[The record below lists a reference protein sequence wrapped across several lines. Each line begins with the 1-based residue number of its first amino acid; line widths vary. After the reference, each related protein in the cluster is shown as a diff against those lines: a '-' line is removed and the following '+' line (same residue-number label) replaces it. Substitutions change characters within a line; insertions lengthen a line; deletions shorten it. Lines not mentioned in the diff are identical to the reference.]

1 MDRFCIITNQ
11 EKDSEYE
18 ITQRITRYLK
28 DVGKEC
34 YFVPNLCDEYENYY
48 TDSSMIPEGTEC
60 AIVLGGDGT
69 IIQAANDL
77 MMRKLP
83 ILGVNL
89 GTLGFL
95 AEIEI
100 QYIEEALDCL
110 IHERYEIE
118 PRQMLEGVIQNH
130 EGESYRGLAL
140 NDIVITR
147 AGFSRIITV
156 EVYVNGELVT
166 KYRGDGVIISTP
178 TGSTGYNLS
187 AGGPIIKPDTQAIVI
202 SPICPHSLNAR
213 SIIVSANDE
222 IQVRIGKS
230 KKTQLEEAIA
240 TFDGR
245 KAIQLRTED
254 IVLAHKAAEDTRL
267 VKVSKNSF
275 FDILRTKLGECG
287 DSYEGSKT
295 K

>member
-1 MDRFCIITNQ
+1 MDRFCIIKNQ
-11 EKDSEYE
+11 EKDEKYE
-18 ITQRITRYLK
+18 ITGQIISYLLNHQ
-28 DVGKEC
+28 KEC
-34 YFVPNLCDEYENYY
+34 YVAINLMDEYENYY
-48 TDSSMIPEGTEC
+48 TDSSSIPEGTEC

-77 MMRKLP
+77 VKRRIP
-83 ILGVNL
+83 ILGINL

-95 AEIEI
+95 AEIE
-100 QYIEEALDCL
+100 EHHTFEALDCL
-110 IHERYEIE
+110 FEDKYDIE
-118 PRQMLEGVIQNH
+118 LRQMLNGTISNETGK
-130 EGESYRGLAL
+130 SYSGFAL

-147 AGFSRIITV
+147 AGFSRIITM

-187 AGGPIIKPDTQAIVI
+187 AGGPIIKPDAQAVI
-202 SPICPHSLNAR
+202 ITPICPHSLNAR
-213 SIIVSANDE
+213 SIIVSATDE

-245 KAIQLRTED
+245 KAIKLHTND
-254 IVLAHKAAEDTRL
+254 VVVVHKAAEDTRL
-267 VKVSKNSF
+267 IKVSETSF
-275 FDILRTKLGECG
+275 FDILRTKLGE
-287 DSYEGSKT
+287 SE
-295 K
+295 

>member
-1 MDRFCIITNQ
+1 MNKFCIITNPD
-11 EKDSEYE
+11 KDMNYDMTRQ
-18 ITQRITRYLK
+18 IIRYLK
-28 DVGKEC
+28 EHGKEC
-34 YFVPNLCDEYENYY
+34 YFAPSLQDGYENYY
-48 TDSSMIPEGTEC
+48 TDSSAIPEGTEC

-77 MMRKLP
+77 VHRRMP
-83 ILGVNL
+83 ILGINL

-95 AEIEI
+95 AEIEQ
-100 QYIEEALDCL
+100 QYTFDALDCL
-110 IHERYEIE
+110 IRDQYETEI
-118 PRQMLEGVIQNH
+118 RQMLDGVIVN
-130 EGESYRGLAL
+130 ESTQGYHGFAL

-147 AGFSRIITV
+147 TGFSRIITM
-156 EVYVNGELVT
+156 EVYVNGESVAS
-166 KYRGDGVIISTP
+166 YRGDGVIISTP

-187 AGGPIIKPDTQAIVI
+187 AGGPVIKPDTQATII
-202 SPICPHSLNAR
+202 TPICPHSLNAR

-245 KAIQLRTED
+245 KNIQL
-254 IVLAHKAAEDTRL
+254 KAEDTVVVQKAIEGTRL
-267 VKVSKNSF
+267 IKISKNSF

-287 DSYEGSKT
+287 K
-295 K
+295 

>member
-11 EKDSEYE
+11 EKDREYKMTE
-18 ITQRITRYLK
+18 QIMRYLK
-28 DVGKEC
+28 DAGKEC
-34 YFVPNLCDEYENYY
+34 FFAPNLLDECENYY
-48 TDSSMIPEGTEC
+48 TDSNVIPEGTEC

-77 MMRKLP
+77 VECKMP
-83 ILGVNL
+83 ILGINL

-95 AEIEI
+95 AEIEK
-100 QYIEEALDCL
+100 QHTLEALDCL
-110 IHERYEIE
+110 FKDQYVVEL
-118 PRQMLEGVIQNH
+118 RQMLDGTIQN
-130 EGESYRGLAL
+130 ENGESYRGLAL

-147 AGFSRIITV
+147 AGFSRIITM
-156 EVYVNGELVT
+156 EVFVNGEQVT

-187 AGGPIIKPDTQAIVI
+187 AGGPVIKPDTQAII
-202 SPICPHSLNAR
+202 ITPICPHSLNAR
-213 SIIVSANDE
+213 SIIVSAKDE

-245 KAIQLRTED
+245 KAIQLKTGD
-254 IVLAHKAAEDTRL
+254 VVVVHKAAEDTRL
-267 VKVSKNSF
+267 IKVSKNSF

-287 DSYEGSKT
+287 E
-295 K
+295 

>member
-1 MDRFCIITNQ
+1 MNKFCIITNPD
-11 EKDSEYE
+11 KDMNYDM
-18 ITQRITRYLK
+18 TRQIIKYLK
-28 DVGKEC
+28 EHGKEC
-34 YFVPNLCDEYENYY
+34 YFAPSLQDGYENYY
-48 TDSSMIPEGTEC
+48 TDSSAIPEGTEC

-77 MMRKLP
+77 VHRRMP
-83 ILGVNL
+83 ILGINL

-95 AEIEI
+95 AEIEK
-100 QYIEEALDCL
+100 QYTFDALDCL
-110 IHERYEIE
+110 IRDQYETEI
-118 PRQMLEGVIQNH
+118 RQMLDGVIVN
-130 EGESYRGLAL
+130 ESTQGYHGFAL

-147 AGFSRIITV
+147 TGFSRIITM
-156 EVYVNGELVT
+156 EVYVNGESVAS
-166 KYRGDGVIISTP
+166 YRGDGVIISTP

-187 AGGPIIKPDTQAIVI
+187 AGGPVIKPDTQATII
-202 SPICPHSLNAR
+202 TPICPHSLNAR

-245 KAIQLRTED
+245 KNIQL
-254 IVLAHKAAEDTRL
+254 KAEDTVVVQKAIEGTRL
-267 VKVSKNSF
+267 IKISKNSF

-287 DSYEGSKT
+287 K
-295 K
+295 

>member
-1 MDRFCIITNQ
+1 MDRFCIIKNQ
-11 EKDSEYE
+11 EKDEQYE
-18 ITQRITRYLK
+18 ITGQIIRYLLNHQ
-28 DVGKEC
+28 KEC
-34 YFVPNLCDEYENYY
+34 YVAMNLLDEYENYY
-48 TDSSMIPEGTEC
+48 TDSSSIPEGTEC

-77 MMRKLP
+77 VKRRIP
-83 ILGVNL
+83 ILGINL

-95 AEIEI
+95 AEIE
-100 QYIEEALDCL
+100 QQHTFKALDCL
-110 IHERYEIE
+110 FEDRYEIE
-118 PRQMLEGVIQNH
+118 LRQMLNGTISNETGK
-130 EGESYRGLAL
+130 SYAGLAL

-147 AGFSRIITV
+147 AGFSRIITM

-187 AGGPIIKPDTQAIVI
+187 AGGPIIKPDAQAVI
-202 SPICPHSLNAR
+202 ITPICPHSLNAR

-245 KAIQLRTED
+245 KAIQLHTND
-254 IVLAHKAAEDTRL
+254 VVVVHKAAEDTRL
-267 VKVSKNSF
+267 IKVSETSF
-275 FDILRTKLGECG
+275 FDILRTKLGE
-287 DSYEGSKT
+287 SE
-295 K
+295 

>member
-1 MDRFCIITNQ
+1 MNKFCIITNPD
-11 EKDSEYE
+11 KDMNYDMTRQ
-18 ITQRITRYLK
+18 IIRYLK
-28 DVGKEC
+28 EHGKEC
-34 YFVPNLCDEYENYY
+34 YFAPSLQDGYENYY
-48 TDSSMIPEGTEC
+48 TDSSAIPEGTEC

-77 MMRKLP
+77 VQRRMP
-83 ILGVNL
+83 ILGINL

-95 AEIEI
+95 AEIEQ
-100 QYIEEALDCL
+100 QYTFDALDCL
-110 IHERYEIE
+110 IRDQYETEI
-118 PRQMLEGVIQNH
+118 RQMLDGVIVN
-130 EGESYRGLAL
+130 ESTQVYHGFAL

-147 AGFSRIITV
+147 TGFSRIITM
-156 EVYVNGELVT
+156 EVYVNGESVAS
-166 KYRGDGVIISTP
+166 YRGDGVIISTP

-187 AGGPIIKPDTQAIVI
+187 AGGPVIKPDTQAII
-202 SPICPHSLNAR
+202 ITPICPHSLNAR

-245 KAIQLRTED
+245 KNIQL
-254 IVLAHKAAEDTRL
+254 KAEDTVVVQKAIEGTRL
-267 VKVSKNSF
+267 IKISKNSF

-287 DSYEGSKT
+287 K
-295 K
+295 